1 MDGEAHRLAGHQL
14 NDRTGGATQLGTTVL
29 EAFEA
34 FEAALA
40 HEKKASE
47 TIRVIYR
54 LEEELGARG
63 TTAE

>member
-14 NDRTGGATQLGTTVL
+14 NGRTGGATQLGTTVL
-29 EAFEA
+29 EA

-63 TTAE
+63 TAAE

>member
-14 NDRTGGATQLGTTVL
+14 NGRTGGATQLGTTV
-29 EAFEA
+29 

-54 LEEELGARG
+54 LEEELGARS
-63 TTAE
+63 TAAE